1 MLWQKIFFVPEKF
14 FIIHSIISLI
24 NVISHSEFRI
34 KKNVILFDIMN
45 TQSFKDFFLETNR
58 SGGKGSAFYVF
69 ACEIFSFFAT
79 LIVGVVKLF
88 AGNIIAGSASL
99 VFCAAS
105 GVLLCYSLINF
116 KLGREDRVAKLSLLI
131 VAGFIFGLT
140 SLFFLDGGING
151 GVPLFFILAVVITPW
166 LLEPGDA
173 VVMFGLEVLAF
184 GLNIYFG
191 YRYPNS
197 INRVLLHDFSLIFSA
212 LSVTITLG
220 VLCLLYTYIFRKQQE
235 MLDSAITEAK
245 TANEAKS
252 SFLNSMSHEIRTPMN
267 SILGMNEMI
276 LREEE
281 RPEIREYAS
290 VIQRSGRALLGI
302 INDVL
307 DFSKLQDSKMEIMPV
322 RYDLSSLVND
332 LVNIAAEKAKKKSLS
347 FTVNVDKAIPRIL
360 EGDEYHIRQVMLNI
374 LNNAIKY
381 TERGGITVTIG
392 YEKTDDYSIILNCA
406 VADTGI
412 GIKSDDLAYIFQ
424 PFEHLESTR
433 RFSSDGS
440 GLGLPIVQKLLTLM
454 NSELKVES
462 VFHKGST
469 FSFGVPQGVIKWEPV
484 GDYERA
490 YTIST
495 NRQQSNKK
503 FMQSFQAPKA
513 KVLVVDDADINLMVF
528 ANLLKK
534 TKIKID
540 TASSGLEMLQMI
552 RMNHYDIIFL
562 DHRMPGM
569 DGIEAFHA
577 MKKITD
583 GINFNTPVVALTANA
598 VLGARQLYID
608 EGFSDYISKP
618 IDTVRLEQ
626 VLLEYLPKDL
636 VIKGESVPVDSP
648 ENIPEPKVEE
658 VSFVQIE
665 DFKPEYSRYKD
676 FEDEPEES
684 EPEEDEYEKYKNI
697 QGIDFDAAVTN
708 CGTEDTFIQALE
720 IFYNSLGKKADEIE
734 TYEREKDI
742 KNYTVKVH
750 ALKSAA
756 RLVGALELSADAK
769 HLEEAGDNND
779 VAEIEHKTPALL
791 SKYRSYKPILAKVFG
806 GGEEDTSLPEISL
819 DDLNEMYSMIKG
831 FAQDFDLDNIDKMM
845 EEAKKFRIP
854 EAEREKFEKV
864 KECVTNADWGGL
876 EELL

>member
-1 MLWQKIFFVPEKF
+1 MK
-14 FIIHSIISLI
+14 
-24 NVISHSEFRI
+24 
-34 KKNVILFDIMN
+34 
-45 TQSFKDFFLETNR
+45 TQSFKDFFLDANR
-58 SGGKGSAFYVF
+58 SGGKGTAFYVL
-69 ACEIFSFFAT
+69 ACEIFSVFAT
-79 LIVGVVKLF
+79 LIVGVVKF
-88 AGNIIAGSASL
+88 WAGNVIAGTASL
-99 VFCAAS
+99 FFTFVSAVMLVYC
-105 GVLLCYSLINF
+105 LINV
-116 KLGREDRVAKLSLLI
+116 KLGRWDRVEKTALPI
-131 VAGFIFGLT
+131 VVIGFIFGLS

-151 GVPLFFILAVVITPW
+151 GVPLFFILAVVVTPW
-166 LLEPGDA
+166 MLEATEA
-173 VVMFGLEVLAF
+173 VVMLSLEILAF
-184 GLNIYFG
+184 GLNIYFA
-191 YRYPNS
+191 YQYPNS
-197 INRVLLHDFSLIFSA
+197 VNVVRLHDFSLIFSCM
-212 LSVTITLG
+212 SVTITLG
-220 VLCLLYTYIFRKQQE
+220 VLCLFYTYAFRKQQE
-235 MLDSAITEAK
+235 KLDEAITEAK

-267 SILGMNEMI
+267 SILGMDEMI
-276 LREEE
+276 LREED

-322 RYDLSSLVND
+322 RYDLSSLIND
-332 LVNIAAEKAKKKSLS
+332 LVNIAAENAKKKSLT
-347 FTVNVDKAIPRIL
+347 FTLNVDKSIPRIL

-381 TERGGITVTIG
+381 TERGGVTVSIG
-392 YEKTDDYSIILNCA
+392 YEKTDDYSILLHCA
-406 VADTGI
+406 VTDTGI

-440 GLGLPIVQKLLTLM
+440 GLGLPIVQKLLNLM
-454 NSELKVES
+454 NSNLKVES

-469 FSFGVPQGVIKWEPV
+469 FSFDVPQVVIKWEPI

-490 YTIST
+490 YAVST
-495 NRQQSNKK
+495 NRQQGKK

-552 RMNHYDIIFL
+552 RMNHYDMIFL

-626 VLLEYLPKDL
+626 VLLEYLPKDFI
-636 VIKGESVPVDSP
+636 IKGEDIPEDSP
-648 ENIPEPKVEE
+648 ENIPTPKVNEVSVVHTEEYSAQSELQNFGDSTELEE
-658 VSFVQIE
+658 V
-665 DFKPEYSRYKD
+665 
-676 FEDEPEES
+676 ES
-684 EPEEDEYEKYKNI
+684 EEEDEYEKYKNI
-697 QGIDFDAAVTN
+697 QGIDFEAAVTN

-720 IFYNSLGKKADEIE
+720 IFYNSLDKKADEIE

-756 RLVGALELSADAK
+756 RLVGALDLSADAK

-779 VAEIEHKTPALL
+779 VHEIEHKTPALL

-806 GGEEDTSLPEISL
+806 GGEEDNSLPEISL
-819 DDLNEMYSMIKG
+819 DELNEMYSMIKG
-831 FAQDFDLDNIDKMM
+831 FAADFDLDNIVHMM

-854 EAEREKFEKV
+854 EAEREK
-864 KECVTNADWGGL
+864 
-876 EELL
+876 